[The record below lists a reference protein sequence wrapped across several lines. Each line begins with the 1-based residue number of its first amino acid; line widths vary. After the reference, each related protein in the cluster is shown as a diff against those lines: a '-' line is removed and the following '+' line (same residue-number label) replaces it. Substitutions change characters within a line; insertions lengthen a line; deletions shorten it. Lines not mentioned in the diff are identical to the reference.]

1 MEASG
6 IPSSCLQL
14 ESELLALRSPQPG
27 DAAPAAVF
35 AALEELE
42 ARYPA
47 SGLVQQQKAHALLAA
62 GDRGAAIETYFRA
75 VARNDALGESWS
87 ALETLCRLT
96 GRHSEAA
103 EAARCSARLR
113 QLPQQVARASY
124 LLNEGELDAAEHIV
138 RQFLQQH
145 GAHVDGMRVLAQI
158 CIKKSVPDDAE
169 LLLENIV
176 AMRPDYA
183 DARFE
188 YAAVLAER
196 RRYLPALHEIRHL
209 LSRAARNPAY
219 RKLHAVICDGLGR
232 STEALQIYRE
242 LALETPQDT
251 ELLVA
256 MAHIA
261 SARGEIP
268 EAVKLLKTARQAP
281 AGLPAAS
288 LALSHLK
295 SYRFNDQELAQL
307 LAAEAAPG
315 VRLLDRYQLCFALG
329 KVLEDRSRYEEAF
342 ACYARGNALKRS
354 EIKLDPQTI
363 VQTMQRQVQVCTG
376 EFFAARRGFGC
387 PRPDPIFIVGMPRAG
402 STLLE
407 QILASHS
414 QIDGTLE
421 LPDIPRL
428 VHEFRD
434 RDPAAPPRYPAILA
448 ELTPDE
454 CRQMG
459 EAYLEDTR
467 IHRKS
472 APFFLD
478 KMPNNMRDLGLIHLI
493 LPNARII
500 DARREPLAC
509 CFGNFKQ
516 LFQRGMAFKYSL
528 EDLGRYY
535 CQYVT
540 LMEHWGRVLPG
551 KILRVQHEDV
561 VNDLEG
567 SVRRMLDFLGLPFEP
582 ACLRFYATARTIRTL
597 SSQQVRRPINREGL
611 EQWRHFEPWLAPLK
625 AALAPLSGR

>member
-1 MEASG
+1 MEAAG
-6 IPSSCLQL
+6 IPSSYFRL
-14 ESELLALRSPQPG
+14 ESELLALWPPQPG
-27 DAAPAAVF
+27 GAAPAAVF

-47 SGLVQQQKAHALLAA
+47 SGRLQQEKAHALLAS
-62 GDRGAAIETYFRA
+62 GDRGAAIEAYRRA
-75 VARNDALGESWS
+75 VDRNDALAESWS
-87 ALETLCRLT
+87 ALEKLYRST
-96 GRHSEAA
+96 GEHSEAA
-103 EAARCSARLR
+103 EAARSAARLR

-124 LLNEGELDAAEHIV
+124 LLNEGELDAAEHTV

-145 GAHVDGMRVLAQI
+145 GAHTDGMRVLAQI
-158 CIKKSVPDDAE
+158 CIKKNVPDDAE
-169 LLLENIV
+169 ILLENIV
-176 AMRPDYA
+176 AMRPDYD

-196 RRYLPALHEIRHL
+196 RRYLPALQEIRHL
-209 LSRAARNPAY
+209 LSRAADNPVY
-219 RKLHAVICDGLGR
+219 RKLYATICDGLGR
-232 STEALQIYRE
+232 SAEALRIYRE
-242 LALETPQDT
+242 LLLETPQDT
-251 ELLVA
+251 DLLVS

-261 SARGEIP
+261 SALGETQ
-268 EAVKLLKTARQAP
+268 EAVELLKTARRAP
-281 AGLPAAS
+281 AALPAAS
-288 LALSHLK
+288 LALSHMK
-295 SYRFNDQELAQL
+295 SYRFDDQELARLQ
-307 LAAEAAPG
+307 AAEAAPG
-315 VRLLDRYQLCFALG
+315 IRLVDRYQLCFALG

-363 VQTMQRQVQVCTG
+363 VQTMQRQIQVCTP

-387 PRPDPIFIVGMPRAG
+387 PRPDPIFIVGMPRSG

-428 VHEFRD
+428 VHQFRD
-434 RDPAAPPRYPAILA
+434 RDPDAPPRYPAILA
-448 ELTPDE
+448 ELTPNE

-459 EAYLEDTR
+459 ETYLEDTR

-478 KMPNNMRDLGLIHLI
+478 KMPNNMRDIGFIHLI

-528 EDLGRYY
+528 EDIGRYY
-535 CQYVT
+535 CQYVA
-540 LMEHWGRVLPG
+540 LMEHWERVLPG

-567 SVRRMLDFLGLPFEP
+567 SVRRMLDFLRLPFEP
-582 ACLRFYATARTIRTL
+582 ACLRFYETARTIRTL

-611 EQWRHFEPWLAPLK
+611 EQWRHFEPWLDPLK
-625 AALAPLSGR
+625 AALAPLRGR